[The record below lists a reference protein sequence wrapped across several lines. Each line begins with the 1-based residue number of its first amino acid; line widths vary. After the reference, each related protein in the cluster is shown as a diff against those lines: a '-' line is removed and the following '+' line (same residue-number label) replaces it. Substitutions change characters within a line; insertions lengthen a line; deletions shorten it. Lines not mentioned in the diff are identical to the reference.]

1 MYNVDS
7 SSKGA
12 TYFFQMNRHF
22 VQYFQLCNHFQPF
35 MFLHLSVETF
45 FRVLLLKKRIT
56 SLQQSQ
62 LLPSIFGFIA
72 LVGR

>member
-45 FRVLLLKKRIT
+45 FRVLLLKKTDYITPAKSTPPIYFRVHRI
-56 SLQQSQ
+56 S
-62 LLPSIFGFIA
+62 
-72 LVGR
+72 R